1 LIKSEGDIP
10 TIISNE
16 QLLTTRKFSVHT
28 DKLRFN
34 DGMEISR
41 DIVSH
46 PGAVAIIAED
56 EFGDWL
62 MIKQYRHSTGRIL
75 LEIPAGTKEAGEP
88 ADLTAARELRE
99 ETGYSAKSL
108 TRIGGAWM
116 APGWC
121 TEYIDFFIASQ
132 LEHSPLAQD
141 FGERIGDPIRMKPAA
156 IEELI
161 LSGRMEDAK
170 TILAFTY
177 YKMFVSSSQ

>member
-1 LIKSEGDIP
+1 MIKSEGDIP

-28 DKLRFN
+28 DKLRFK

-75 LEIPAGTKEAGEP
+75 LEIPAGTREAGEP

-121 TEYIDFFIASQ
+121 TELLHGY
-132 LEHSPLAQD
+132 LATD
-141 FGERIGDPIRMKPAA
+141 LRPSRLAPD
-156 IEELI
+156 
-161 LSGRMEDAK
+161 EDENI
-170 TILAFTY
+170 TVF
-177 YKMFVSSSQ
+177 Q